1 MPYEEANNLYL
12 SNYPHRLAGDSK
24 LTAYMGNMDNVSIM
38 L

>member
-1 MPYEEANNLYL
+1 MPYKEVNNRYL

-24 LTAYMGNMDNVSIM
+24 LTAYMVNMDNVSIM